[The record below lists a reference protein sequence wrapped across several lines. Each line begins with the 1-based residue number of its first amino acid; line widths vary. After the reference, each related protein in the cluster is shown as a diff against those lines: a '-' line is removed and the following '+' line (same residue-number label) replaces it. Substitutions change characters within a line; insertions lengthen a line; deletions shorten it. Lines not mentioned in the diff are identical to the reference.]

1 MTLANRKASTQAP
14 DVRELEQT
22 ITAHVRALGP
32 EVTTPVQV
40 LDARV
45 GKSGVDCDIT
55 VCWLVP
61 LGDEGLAGICIPAP
75 TGAKVSLT
83 TAGDLES
90 AQVDPPGSD
99 VEREVRAWAQGLLAN
114 GLVRGVEPSGPRYG
128 PPARPTHEL
137 VEEDGCPRVLRRI
150 GYAA

>member
-22 ITAHVRALGP
+22 ITAHVRLLGP

-45 GKSGVDCDIT
+45 GKDGIECEVT

-61 LGDEGLAGICIPAP
+61 LGEEGLVGICVPAP
-75 TGAKVSLT
+75 TGAKVSLST
-83 TAGDLES
+83 DGAFSS
-90 AQVDPPGSD
+90 AHVEPPGSE

-114 GLVRGVEPSGPRYG
+114 GMVRGVEASGPRYG

-150 GYAA
+150 GYSV